1 MTDTST
7 GRRGGGPA
15 RGRLPERHRAQNGR
29 IMTADPTSAPAD
41 PDAGRPGLHREI
53 GFWQLVAYGLV
64 FIGPAAAVGVFG
76 TLDAHSGGVV
86 PVVYLVATLAMALTA
101 SSYVVMSRAV
111 PRAGSVFAYASE
123 GIGPRVGHMAGWMV
137 LLDYLLIPSVAYL
150 FSGIALTSLIPAVPV
165 WVFVLGAVVLT
176 TALNLSGVKVTARV
190 SMAVV
195 IIEVVVLAVVLVAAA
210 GVLATTGPVRGWLD
224 PFTGGD
230 SGIAV
235 GAVLGAVSIAVLSFL
250 GFDALATFAEE
261 TRGDSRVIGRATL
274 VCLVV
279 IGVLFMAQTYVGALL
294 SPATPEELAA
304 HPELQGDAY
313 YAMVDAAALTT
324 LPGALALAKA
334 AGAAFSALVGQAA
347 ASRVLLDMGRSGSL
361 PRGLSRVSS
370 RTGAPLVGTLVAAG
384 GNVAVALWAAT
395 RADGLDH
402 VVSVV
407 DVGAL
412 TGFVVLHLSVIGY
425 FVVRRRGGG
434 VEMLRHLVIPVVGT
448 LVLLA
453 VLVSASAVALVVGAV
468 WAVLGLVILLVRGVG
483 RRPAGA

>member
-1 MTDTST
+1 MSQ
-7 GRRGGGPA
+7 
-15 RGRLPERHRAQNGR
+15 EQNGR
-29 IMTADPTSAPAD
+29 TMTADSTPAPAV
-41 PDAGRPGLHREI
+41 PAAGQPALRREI
-53 GFWQLVAYGLV
+53 GFGQLVAYGLV

-86 PVVYLVATLAMALTA
+86 PIVYLVATLAMALTA

-123 GIGPRVGHMAGWMV
+123 GIGPRVGHMAGWMM

-150 FSGIALTSLIPAVPV
+150 FSGIALNSLIPAVPI
-165 WVFVLGAVVLT
+165 WVFVLAAVVLT

-195 IIEVVVLAVVLVAAA
+195 IVEVVVLLIVLAAAA
-210 GVLATTGPVRGWLD
+210 GVLATTGPVRGWLE
-224 PFTGGD
+224 PFTGGAA
-230 SGIAV
+230 GISVA
-235 GAVLGAVSIAVLSFL
+235 AVLGAVSIAVLSFL

-261 TRGDSRVIGRATL
+261 TRGDSRAIGRATL
-274 VCLVV
+274 VCLVI

-294 SPATPEELAA
+294 SPTSAEELAA

-313 YAMVDAAALTT
+313 YAMVDSALGST
-324 LPGALALAKA
+324 LHGALAAAKA
-334 AGAAFSALVGQAA
+334 VGAAFSALVGQAA
-347 ASRVLLDMGRSGSL
+347 ASRVLMDMGRSGSL
-361 PRGLSRVSS
+361 PKGLARVSP

-412 TGFVVLHLSVIGY
+412 TGFVVLHVSVIGY
-425 FVVRRRGGG
+425 FAVRRRGGG
-434 VEMLRHLVIPVVGT
+434 VDPLRHLVIPVLGA

-453 VLVSASAVALVVGAV
+453 VVVSASVIALIVGGL
-468 WAVLGLVILLVRGVG
+468 WAVIGLVILLVRGVG
-483 RRPAGA
+483 RRPEPA